1 MSAERHDH
9 HLHLFALAA
18 AFGSAACGPPAVRD
32 RAELGR
38 ALAQRA
44 SDRRGWVRGVGY
56 HESVAGELDRDA
68 LDALRGDVPVRV
80 QHRSGQ
86 LWMLNSAALE
96 ALGTSGGDGRLYR
109 ADAWLRERLGAEP
122 PPSLAEVGA
131 RLARIGVTAVTDA
144 THTNGPTELAAL
156 AAARAKGELAQR
168 LVVMGTLELSE
179 CNPPPGIE
187 IGPLKL
193 HLSEAVLP
201 TLEEAC
207 AAIRAAHR
215 RGRNAAIH
223 CATHAELAF
232 ALAAYEAAGVAEG
245 DRLEHVH
252 VASPNC
258 VERIAALGLTVCA
271 SPTLVR
277 ERLAGWRREA
287 EPAEAAWLAPHD
299 ALARA
304 GVPLLEG
311 SDAPFGP
318 LAPP

>member
-1 MSAERHDH
+1 VSAERHDH

-18 AFGSAACGPPAVRD
+18 ALESAACGPPAVRD
-32 RAELGR
+32 RAELAR
-38 ALAQRA
+38 ALARRA
-44 SDRRGWVRGVGY
+44 PDGRGWVRGVGY
-56 HESVAGELDRDA
+56 HESVAGALDRDA

-86 LWMLNSAALE
+86 LWMLNSAGLA
-96 ALGTSGGDGRLYR
+96 ALGMGSGDGRLFR
-109 ADAWLRERLGAEP
+109 ADAWLRERLGAET

-131 RLARIGVTAVTDA
+131 RLSAIGVTAATDA
-144 THTNGPTELAAL
+144 THTNGPAELAAL
-156 AAARAKGELAQR
+156 AAARARGELTQR

-179 CNPPPGIE
+179 CNPPPGIA
-187 IGPLKL
+187 IGPLKI
-193 HLSEAVLP
+193 HLSEAALP
-201 TLEEAC
+201 PLEETC

-252 VASPNC
+252 VASPIC
-258 VERIAALGLTVCA
+258 VERIAALGLTVCT
-271 SPTLVR
+271 SPALVR

-287 EPAEAAWLAPHD
+287 EPAEVAWLAPLE
-299 ALARA
+299 ALGRA

-318 LAPP
+318 LDSV